1 MLKELPDVSS
11 LESLYKMYKNQIYT
25 LCVRLTGSKT
35 HADDL
40 FGDTWIK
47 VAEKMNNIKKEK
59 NPMNWIYT
67 VCLNIYRKSAPKWK
81 EIDVSDD
88 FFNDDNTTEI
98 FGKDSN
104 TEELIIEKETM
115 MQLQK
120 AVSKLN
126 DKYRIPI
133 ILFYFRS
140 FSYKEIAEIMKL
152 PMSTVKFRLNYAKEL
167 LKKEMEVSL

>member
-1 MLKELPDVSS
+1 MLKERPDNLN
-11 LESLYKMYKNQIYT
+11 LENLYEMYKNQIYT

-40 FGDTWIK
+40 FGDTWVK

-81 EIDVSDD
+81 KVEVEDD
-88 FFNDDNTTEI
+88 FFDDDNAEI
-98 FGKDSN
+98 IGKETN
-104 TEELIIEKETM
+104 TEEIMIEKETM
-115 MQLQK
+115 KQLQK
-120 AVSKLN
+120 TLSTLN

-133 ILFYFRS
+133 ILFYFRD
-140 FSYKEIAEIMKL
+140 FSYNEIAEMMKL
-152 PMSTVKFRLNYAKEL
+152 PMSTVKFRLNHAKEL
-167 LKKEMEVSL
+167 LKKEMEVLL